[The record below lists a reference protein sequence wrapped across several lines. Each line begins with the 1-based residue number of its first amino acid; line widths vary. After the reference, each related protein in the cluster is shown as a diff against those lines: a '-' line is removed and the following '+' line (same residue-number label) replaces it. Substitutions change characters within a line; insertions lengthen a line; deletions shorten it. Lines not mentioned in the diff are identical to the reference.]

1 MGETPGGV
9 GMQTEWERWGMATA
23 YAESTLHAPHSV
35 TMGDAVAEAMRQC
48 GALGGGRDRP

>member
-1 MGETPGGV
+1 
-9 GMQTEWERWGMATA
+9 MQTEWERWGMATA